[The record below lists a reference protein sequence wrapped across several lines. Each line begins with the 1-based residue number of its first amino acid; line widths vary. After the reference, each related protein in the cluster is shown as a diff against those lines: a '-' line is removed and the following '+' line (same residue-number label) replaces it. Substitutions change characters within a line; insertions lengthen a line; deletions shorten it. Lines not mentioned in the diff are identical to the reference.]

1 LSIEIYI
8 QGFSDGEPSGIPEA
22 QVLDSFSIS
31 EGPDEDGL
39 YALDFGPGM
48 DCHLSMTLED
58 GAAVAVTILRP
69 VTADQLWVA
78 VFDLLTKAN
87 YIAYASEPRA
97 VVASAA
103 VLEELPPDMFE
114 SFEDI
119 AVVASAAELVK
130 ALFD

>member
-1 LSIEIYI
+1 LSIELYI
-8 QGFSDGEPSGIPEA
+8 QGFSDGVPSGIPEG
-22 QVLDSFSIS
+22 QVLDIFSIS
-31 EGPDEDGL
+31 EGPDEYGL
-39 YALDFGPGM
+39 YALDFGPGI

-97 VVASAA
+97 VVASEA
-103 VLEELPPDMFE
+103 VLHELPPDMVE